1 LFDPRTG
8 ISNIPVVI
16 KGTGISPFSFRTSWS
31 EHYGK
36 TFAVWEV
43 TRQGAGRILA
53 TWLINPESARAL
65 VERVVS
71 N

>member
-1 LFDPRTG
+1 M
-8 ISNIPVVI
+8 PVVI

-43 TRQGAGRILA
+43 TRQGPGRILV
-53 TWLINPESARAL
+53 TWQINPESARAL
-65 VERVVS
+65 IENAVA
-71 N
+71 